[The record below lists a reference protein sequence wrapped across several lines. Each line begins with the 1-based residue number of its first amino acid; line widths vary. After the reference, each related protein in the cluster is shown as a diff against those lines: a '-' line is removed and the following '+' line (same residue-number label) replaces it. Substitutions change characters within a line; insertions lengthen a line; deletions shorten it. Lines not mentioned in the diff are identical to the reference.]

1 MTTRD
6 TQNGDLRIYPTGDGG
21 RFIFK
26 AGQPEMDG
34 TLENAIYVSLFTA
47 DNWLNS
53 ISTRFEQTR
62 STVIQVMNRNKLTNQ
77 GRLNLIAS
85 ARSALSWLTESGI
98 ASTIEVGANIVGVGK
113 MELIITVE
121 QPQAPRQILRYQLNW
136 EQQKIVS
143 GENRPVVYS

>member
-6 TQNGDLRIYPTGDGG
+6 TRDVQNGDLRLFPTGDGG
-21 RFIFK
+21 RLIFTN
-26 AGQPEMDG
+26 GQPEMDS
-34 TLENAIYVSLFTA
+34 TLENSIYLSLFTA

-121 QPQAPRQILRYQLNW
+121 QPQAPSLPERASRQNYPPPQR
-136 EQQKIVS
+136 
-143 GENRPVVYS
+143 